1 MAIATATATC
11 SLQPLGFDVITLN
24 CRLLMSEL
32 FYADVEAAH
41 HGSLAVPVAAGGNTG
56 TDGGNQLARFTF
68 PHIISHISLNNR
80 LIGINKPR

>member
-56 TDGGNQLARFTF
+56 TARFSF
-68 PHIISHISLNNR
+68 PHIISHISLNNC